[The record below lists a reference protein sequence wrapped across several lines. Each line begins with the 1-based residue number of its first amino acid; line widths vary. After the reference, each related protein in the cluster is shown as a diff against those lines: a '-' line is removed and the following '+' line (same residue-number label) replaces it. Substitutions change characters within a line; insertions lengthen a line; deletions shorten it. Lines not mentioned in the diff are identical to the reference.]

1 MNMSNPSATTSG
13 HTHSMPFVDPQ
24 ASMPGMSG
32 MASTFSTGT
41 RVTLWFTGWTTTTT
55 ATYVLAVFLLFFLG
69 VFNRFLGAL
78 KSQLERKWR
87 MQRGTKTALPS
98 TVYTKNTV
106 HSSSGGHTRTWS
118 DVLRAQHREL
128 KELDK
133 EEIEPLTPVM
143 AHAREDEE
151 SGTSAKSNTSHI
163 FWVAHA
169 PWSIDRDGIS
179 AGLEFVR
186 ALIGYVLML
195 AVMTYNIGFLF
206 SVTGSVLLG
215 ELLFGR
221 YTRGSADLAEDGCH
235 S

>member
-1 MNMSNPSATTSG
+1 MSAI
-13 HTHSMPFVDPQ
+13 
-24 ASMPGMSG
+24 GMSG

-41 RVTLWFTGWTTTTT
+41 QVTLWFTGWTTTTT
-55 ATYVLAVFLLFFLG
+55 ATYVSAVFLLFLLG
-69 VFNRFLGAL
+69 IFNRFLGAL
-78 KSQLERKWR
+78 KSQLERKWK
-87 MQRGTKTALPS
+87 MQRGTKTAIPS
-98 TVYTKNTV
+98 SVYTKKTAD
-106 HSSSGGHTRTWS
+106 SSRGHTRTWS

-128 KELDK
+128 KELEK
-133 EEIEPLTPVM
+133 EEIEPLTPVT
-143 AHAREDEE
+143 AHTREDEE
-151 SGTSAKSNTSHI
+151 SGTNAKSDTSRI
-163 FWVAHA
+163 FWLAHA

-221 YTRGSADLAEDGCH
+221 YTRGSATLAEDGCH
-235 S
+235 P